1 MEETVWQRQQG
12 EESGAAAAA
21 LVAAAVAA
29 GKVEPPRPRPREG
42 CFIHNI
48 YKAREIAAG
57 LDICIRKIESEPPGA
72 AERAYFRAP
81 RSGGGLR

>member
-1 MEETVWQRQQG
+1 MWQRQQG
-12 EESGAAAAA
+12 EESGAAAAAAA

-48 YKAREIAAG
+48 YKAKEIAAG
-57 LDICIRKIESEPPGA
+57 LDLCIRKTESEPPSA